1 MSCNVIIFVF
11 MAKNKILKIDLD
23 KYCTQQQYAIENNIP
38 LNRISQR
45 IKRTKEGK
53 TVNPVEILEIPELNN
68 LVLIKR

>member
-1 MSCNVIIFVF
+1 
-11 MAKNKILKIDLD
+11 MAKNKIITIDLN
-23 KYCTQQQYAIENNIP
+23 KYCTQQQYAVENGIP

-53 TVNPVEILEIPELNN
+53 TINPVEILEIPELNN